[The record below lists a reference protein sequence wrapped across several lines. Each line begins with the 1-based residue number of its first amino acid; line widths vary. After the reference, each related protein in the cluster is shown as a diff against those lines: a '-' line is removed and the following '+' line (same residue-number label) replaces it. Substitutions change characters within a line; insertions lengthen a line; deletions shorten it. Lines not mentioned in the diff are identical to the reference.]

1 MSTVPGLRRVIDGD
15 ERPRAT
21 TLELF
26 YDLVFVFAITQVSH
40 FLLEDLTWTRAAQ
53 AGLILLVVVWSW
65 NFTTWATNELD
76 PELLR
81 VRVLLLGLM
90 LGSLLMAIAIPEA
103 FGDRAPLFAIAYV
116 AIQVGRHGFLT
127 FGAAA
132 RGTNERERAGR
143 ILAWFVLAGVLWI
156 AGAFADGE
164 ARTVLWVLALLVDY
178 AGPLVF
184 FWVPGRPRL
193 SGRSWDVSP
202 GHMAERFQLFVII
215 ALGESIVITGAT
227 AADHELGL
235 AAVAALVVAF
245 LGSGALWWL
254 YFTSI
259 GRIAEHTIEHAED
272 PGRIARDVYTYLHVL
287 LIGAIVVSAVGDEVV
302 LAHPTDVLGTPELLA
317 VVAGP
322 VLYLLAQ
329 LLIRVRLAR
338 TLSGPRSTAIAACL
352 LVGLLGTQVPGLVTA
367 GLLTAVLVG
376 LIAWDERKA
385 RTRGLPTARYG

>member
-1 MSTVPGLRRVIDGD
+1 
-15 ERPRAT
+15 
-21 TLELF
+21 
-26 YDLVFVFAITQVSH
+26 
-40 FLLEDLTWTRAAQ
+40 
-53 AGLILLVVVWSW
+53 VVWSW

-103 FGDRAPLFAIAYV
+103 CGDRAPLFAIAYV
-116 AIQVGRHGFLT
+116 AIQVARHGFLT
-127 FGAAA
+127 FLAADP
-132 RGTNERERAGR
+132 GTNERERAGR
-143 ILAWFVLAGVLWI
+143 ILTWFLVAGVLWI
-156 AGAFADGE
+156 AGAFADGG

-178 AGPLVF
+178 GGPLAF

-227 AADHELGL
+227 AAEHELGVE
-235 AAVAALVVAF
+235 AVAALVVAF

-259 GRIAEHTIEHAED
+259 GRIAEHTIEHSED

-302 LAHPTDVLGTPELLA
+302 LAHPTEVLGTPELLA

-329 LLIRVRLAR
+329 LLIRVRLAGS
-338 TLSGPRSTAIAACL
+338 LSGPRSTAIAACL
-352 LVGLLGTQVPGLVTA
+352 LVGLLGTQVSGLVTA
-367 GLLTAVLVG
+367 ALLTAVLVG

-385 RTRGLPTARYG
+385 RSRPLPTARYG